1 MLLLGE
7 DMVANMVELVGL
19 VEMRD
24 TVDLEGTLQLI
35 GSEMT
40 AMASEM
46 MMVIVALMAEA
57 VALAETRMVEMVEI
71 PTTVQT
77 QPLLAYIKTTKED
90 RYPDSLTKTLFLDP
104 IDKDSNYLLYSIT
117 FVTLYF
123 VSFADIC
130 TVEVYESISG
140 PHSRHRRSKM

>member
-7 DMVANMVELVGL
+7 DMAANMVELVGL
-19 VEMRD
+19 VEMLD

-35 GSEMT
+35 VSEMT
-40 AMASEM
+40 AVASEM

-90 RYPDSLTKTLFLDP
+90 RYPDSLTKTLFFG
-104 IDKDSNYLLYSIT
+104 SNRL
-117 FVTLYF
+117 
-123 VSFADIC
+123 
-130 TVEVYESISG
+130 
-140 PHSRHRRSKM
+140 RQ